1 MQLLRKS
8 EYLEIIKISVSETK
22 VILEVLGSRDARR
35 HGLQISVG
43 LVWCGGGGY
52 GFTVE
57 SSRI

>member
-1 MQLLRKS
+1 MSK
-8 EYLEIIKISVSETK
+8 YLEIMKISVSETK

-35 HGLQISVG
+35 NGLQMSVG
-43 LVWCGGGGY
+43 LAWCGGGGY

>member
-1 MQLLRKS
+1 MQLLRLSK
-8 EYLEIIKISVSETK
+8 YLEIMKISVSETK

-35 HGLQISVG
+35 NGLQMSVG
-43 LVWCGGGGY
+43 LAWCGGGGY

>member
-1 MQLLRKS
+1 MQLLKMS
-8 EYLEIIKISVSETK
+8 KYLEIMKISVSETK

-35 HGLQISVG
+35 NGLQMSVG
-43 LVWCGGGGY
+43 LAWCSSGGY